1 MEVTHFF
8 NSYQKLGWLALTLI
22 FCSIVSL
29 PILQAGFFSDDITNS
44 IIPGTIS
51 LYKQGFW
58 GSVLLG
64 MQHWLTTGRIFPFS
78 AISTIAVFYLFPAVN
93 EYQIVRSIF
102 IWGSI
107 FSFAWFIKVVAKN
120 YAAAL
125 LFIFLVPLF
134 WSMRTAPDPLTSFAI
149 FLPLLVTFTA
159 WTLIFYRYYQVS
171 QQQKYLIA
179 SLVMYTCAL
188 CTYEVGILAFF
199 LVLTLMHFKSINHHS
214 IVKEGKP
221 YFILLM
227 AYLIM
232 TAVMHFVGNNAYNG
246 IQIHLSAQFWPT
258 FFAQLTAGLPL
269 SYYLLAAH
277 PALPIEAVLSD
288 YRYLLALCYLMLAGS
303 FCIYWLLDQL
313 VLTKRS
319 CVCFSVMALCLTV
332 IPAVMMGINLKYQ
345 LILHM
350 GIGYIPVY
358 LQYLGMVLLLLA
370 FFGGLNLLQ
379 LSVQTKR
386 KIHLSLAFLISAI
399 ISFTTITNLATV
411 KLINERYKF
420 NRVLV
425 EQAGRHGFLQ
435 HLPDNSYLIEKVT
448 LWNTPDFYQLN
459 ANKQLAE
466 VIDVRDTHRLEQYD
480 PYNKQAAHHKYF
492 LSSFHLPGSAS
503 GYVLLGR
510 AKWAELKNY
519 GNVKSTKA
527 IFMTNPA
534 LFISAN
540 SASQREE
547 ILQNLQLQLNLSAAV
562 LKTITAEDATG
573 FLITALPA
581 GHYRIVI

>member
-188 CTYEVGILAFF
+188 CTYEF
-199 LVLTLMHFKSINHHS
+199 
-214 IVKEGKP
+214 
-221 YFILLM
+221 
-227 AYLIM
+227 
-232 TAVMHFVGNNAYNG
+232 
-246 IQIHLSAQFWPT
+246 
-258 FFAQLTAGLPL
+258 
-269 SYYLLAAH
+269 
-277 PALPIEAVLSD
+277 
-288 YRYLLALCYLMLAGS
+288 
-303 FCIYWLLDQL
+303 
-313 VLTKRS
+313 
-319 CVCFSVMALCLTV
+319 
-332 IPAVMMGINLKYQ
+332 
-345 LILHM
+345 
-350 GIGYIPVY
+350 
-358 LQYLGMVLLLLA
+358 
-370 FFGGLNLLQ
+370 
-379 LSVQTKR
+379 
-386 KIHLSLAFLISAI
+386 
-399 ISFTTITNLATV
+399 
-411 KLINERYKF
+411 
-420 NRVLV
+420 
-425 EQAGRHGFLQ
+425 
-435 HLPDNSYLIEKVT
+435 
-448 LWNTPDFYQLN
+448 
-459 ANKQLAE
+459 
-466 VIDVRDTHRLEQYD
+466 
-480 PYNKQAAHHKYF
+480 
-492 LSSFHLPGSAS
+492 
-503 GYVLLGR
+503 
-510 AKWAELKNY
+510 
-519 GNVKSTKA
+519 
-527 IFMTNPA
+527 
-534 LFISAN
+534 
-540 SASQREE
+540 
-547 ILQNLQLQLNLSAAV
+547 
-562 LKTITAEDATG
+562 
-573 FLITALPA
+573 
-581 GHYRIVI
+581 